1 MYIIKAR
8 RKPELTPF
16 ISSGTDPQ
24 NNNKTNVL
32 FFPPNN
38 FLRITC
44 RKNKNKYRLQK
55 DRNKKIHKRNKNIEK
70 EKGKGKK

>member
-16 ISSGTDPQ
+16 ISSGTDSQ

-32 FFPPNN
+32 FPPP
-38 FLRITC
+38 
-44 RKNKNKYRLQK
+44 
-55 DRNKKIHKRNKNIEK
+55 K
-70 EKGKGKK
+70 E